1 MVDLGFFALR
11 AQVELLARAFNEQKS
26 FIAPWN
32 QNAPKC
38 VLAGSPATLNV
49 AEGDAFI
56 FNNRVRHAGSAN
68 TSGSRRPL
76 LYLVYGRDW
85 YTEDLHRQLLEDGGF
100 AEPGGRVESLY

>member
-1 MVDLGFFALR
+1 MDR
-11 AQVELLARAFNEQKS
+11 PAQRKFYLVGHHELLKTAAVEAEAQEPGS
-26 FIAPWN
+26 TGG
-32 QNAPKC
+32 
-38 VLAGSPATLNV
+38 AGSPATLNV
-49 AEGDAFI
+49 AEGDAII

-68 TSGSRRPL
+68 TCGYRRPL